1 LFFGAE
7 KGTSFSLAGC
17 FSDLLIAATALI
29 AITDT
34 VVIEQQKA
42 AADATTFATKV
53 AAANT
58 FEIQSSELAAD
69 RAERSDVRS
78 FAKQMIDDHT
88 KAGQEFKAAVQAANV
103 PPPKEQPDAKQ
114 KATLTTLQKATGRA
128 FD

>member
-1 LFFGAE
+1 M
-7 KGTSFSLAGC
+7 
-17 FSDLLIAATALI
+17 LIAATALI

-114 KATLTTLQKATGRA
+114 KATLTTLQKATGKA